1 MKTNTKRDIKSI
13 IKNPHITEKAF
24 SGTEREG
31 KRSYVFV
38 VDKKATKPLVAEAV
52 KTLYSVKVVRV
63 NITNIPS
70 QAVRHR
76 GRLGLRSGY
85 KKATVFLAPGQK
97 IDIA

>member
-1 MKTNTKRDIKSI
+1 MKTNDSVNLKSI
-13 IKNPHITEKAF
+13 LKHPHITEKAF

-31 KRSYVFV
+31 RRSYVFV
-38 VDKKATKPLVAEAV
+38 VDAKATKPLVALAV
-52 KTLYSVKVVRV
+52 KALYSVKVVRV

-70 QAVRHR
+70 QTIRRR
-76 GRLGLRSGY
+76 GRPGNRSGY

>member
-1 MKTNTKRDIKSI
+1 MKTNDRINIKSI
-13 IKNPHITEKAF
+13 LKRPHITEKAF

-38 VDKKATKPLVAEAV
+38 VDSKATKPLVALAV
-52 KTLYSVKVVRV
+52 KELYSVKVVKV

-70 QAVRHR
+70 QTVRRR
-76 GRLGLRSGY
+76 GRPGTRSGY